1 MNEKCIFKC
10 LFLKYFLK
18 LDEVFVLIDLKVE
31 IVVNEILLIWGLLMG
46 LFKY

>member
-1 MNEKCIFKC
+1 MYVFEIIF
-10 LFLKYFLK
+10 K

-31 IVVNEILLIWGLLMG
+31 IVVNEILLIWGLLVG